1 MFTLTNK
8 LRTIVAIG
16 AVGTALAPVGVASAA
31 TVARLPGAGT
41 SVVASRPITVAQTID
56 PSKVGSAN
64 GNYTD
69 EDCEDLANEVNFD
82 NQQAEIQ
89 GTVAAGT
96 LPNTSAH
103 DSAWAMSQLEEAN
116 AASAQQELDNNC
128 FVMD

>member
-1 MFTLTNK
+1 MLTLTNK
-8 LRTIVAIG
+8 LRTIVAISAVG
-16 AVGTALAPVGVASAA
+16 AVLAPVGAASAA
-31 TVARLPGAGT
+31 TVAHQPGAST
-41 SVVASRPITVAQTID
+41 SVIASQPITVAQTID
-56 PSKVGSAN
+56 PNKVGSAN

-82 NQQAEIQ
+82 NQQAQIQ
-89 GTVAAGT
+89 GTIASGT